1 MKGAWML
8 VVSLRG
14 AIFGLTYG
22 VLGKTPLSLA
32 VKVSFCFIYAFHVIK
47 VYLRVKKGWAT
58 PRLVSFRDL
67 IQKFRPSSPPLSYG
81 NHPPPPPLSSDGSSV
96 GFSGSEI
103 SLTWRSGSG
112 ILEGKEMEI
121 EGEIM
126 KVRRELDNEYLANQL
141 HWKTIHHL
149 IWRRALNTFHLDLR
163 YRRFVIRSTVNKG
176 CIQSKSKSVHWKA
189 CLVLRSE

>member
-22 VLGKTPLSLA
+22 VLGKTPLYLA

-81 NHPPPPPLSSDGSSV
+81 GQPHPPPPLSSDGSSV

-103 SLTWRSGSG
+103 SLIWRSGSG
-112 ILEGKEMEI
+112 ILEGNEMEI
-121 EGEIM
+121 QGEIM

-163 YRRFVIRSTVNKG
+163 YQRLVIRLTVTVYSPTNLS
-176 CIQSKSKSVHWKA
+176 IERHV
-189 CLVLRSE
+189 

>member
-14 AIFGLTYG
+14 AIFGLTYD
-22 VLGKTPLSLA
+22 VLGKTPLYLA

-81 NHPPPPPLSSDGSSV
+81 SQPPPPLSSDGSSV

-103 SLTWRSGSG
+103 SLIWRSGSG
-112 ILEGKEMEI
+112 ILEGNEMEI
-121 EGEIM
+121 QGEIM

-163 YRRFVIRSTVNKG
+163 YQRLVIRLTVTVYSPTNLS
-176 CIQSKSKSVHWKA
+176 IERHV
-189 CLVLRSE
+189 

>member
-14 AIFGLTYG
+14 AIFGLTYS

-67 IQKFRPSSPPLSYG
+67 IQKFRPSFPPLSYG
-81 NHPPPPPLSSDGSSV
+81 SQPLPPTPPLQRWVISRLFGIRDFAYLTVGIRDFRGKRNGDSGWNYESETGIGRRIFGKPVALKNDTSLNLETRSKHLSFRLTISTFSHSV
-96 GFSGSEI
+96 
-103 SLTWRSGSG
+103 
-112 ILEGKEMEI
+112 
-121 EGEIM
+121 
-126 KVRRELDNEYLANQL
+126 DCN
-141 HWKTIHHL
+141 
-149 IWRRALNTFHLDLR
+149 
-163 YRRFVIRSTVNKG
+163 
-176 CIQSKSKSVHWKA
+176 CIQSNKSIYWKA
-189 CLVLRSE
+189 CLGLRSE

>member
-14 AIFGLTYG
+14 AIFGLTSG
-22 VLGKTPLSLA
+22 VLGKTPLYLA

-81 NHPPPPPLSSDGSSV
+81 SQPQPSKNSTYLRYILRDKTKKT
-96 GFSGSEI
+96 F
-103 SLTWRSGSG
+103 RR
-112 ILEGKEMEI
+112 LEG
-121 EGEIM
+121 
-126 KVRRELDNEYLANQL
+126 V
-141 HWKTIHHL
+141 
-149 IWRRALNTFHLDLR
+149 
-163 YRRFVIRSTVNKG
+163 
-176 CIQSKSKSVHWKA
+176 
-189 CLVLRSE
+189 

>member
-81 NHPPPPPLSSDGSSV
+81 NPPPPPPLSSDGSSV

-103 SLTWRSGSG
+103 SLT
-112 ILEGKEMEI
+112 
-121 EGEIM
+121 
-126 KVRRELDNEYLANQL
+126 
-141 HWKTIHHL
+141 
-149 IWRRALNTFHLDLR
+149 
-163 YRRFVIRSTVNKG
+163 
-176 CIQSKSKSVHWKA
+176 
-189 CLVLRSE
+189 

>member
-1 MKGAWML
+1 ML

-22 VLGKTPLSLA
+22 ILGKTPLYLA

-81 NHPPPPPLSSDGSSV
+81 SHPPPPL
-96 GFSGSEI
+96 EI
-103 SLTWRSGSG
+103 Q
-112 ILEGKEMEI
+112 
-121 EGEIM
+121 GEIM
-126 KVRRELDNEYLANQL
+126 TVRRELDNENLANQL
-141 HWKTIHHL
+141 H
-149 IWRRALNTFHLDLR
+149 
-163 YRRFVIRSTVNKG
+163 
-176 CIQSKSKSVHWKA
+176 
-189 CLVLRSE
+189 